1 MIIELLYNSLNNY
14 FNKIKLNNY
23 NFKINKI
30 KNIELIETHFI
41 PDKIRKYIEKNITI
55 KYTILYNFKNKLIKL
70 NYFTKKKIDTKIFNI
85 LLKRIIFIMLIT
97 NTYINVNIFI
107 YDTPF
112 KKKFN
117 CNNSKNC
124 GVLHTH
130 NVNSGLNYDNN
141 IIIFR
146 KEEYK
151 KLLLH
156 ELIHALDV
164 DYKYETI
171 KENKKLLEL
180 FNINTKNL
188 LINESYVETWAII
201 LNTYCVLRE
210 TNTNSLNNF
219 KLNLKKELAHSL
231 IQCSKLC
238 IYYNIDDFSKIYN
251 NHKNTIYYKDNVNTF
266 SYHIVKTINLYNIRN
281 FLKNFKD
288 DKYILKK
295 KYKYD
300 LYTKFIIKHNSCL
313 SNKINLIIKKYINKN
328 LNSLTMSSI

>member
-14 FNKIKLNNY
+14 FDKIKLNNY
-23 NFKINKI
+23 NFKLTEV
-30 KNIELIETHFI
+30 KNIKLIETHFV
-41 PDKIRKYIEKNITI
+41 PDKIRTYIENNITL

-85 LLKRIIFIMLIT
+85 LLKRIIFMMLIT
-97 NTYINVNIFI
+97 NTYINVNIHI

-112 KKKFN
+112 KKKFT
-117 CNNSKNC
+117 CNDSSKC
-124 GVLHTH
+124 GTLHTH

-156 ELIHALDV
+156 ELVHALDV
-164 DYKYETI
+164 DYKYETL
-171 KENKKLLEL
+171 KMNKKILEL
-180 FNINTKNL
+180 FNINSKNL

-210 TNTNSLNNF
+210 KNKNSLKNF

-231 IQCSKLC
+231 IQCAKLC
-238 IYYNIDDFSKIYN
+238 IYYNIDDFSRIYN
-251 NHKNTIYYKDNVNTF
+251 SHKNSVYYKDSVNTF

-288 DKYILKK
+288 DKFVLKK
-295 KYKYD
+295 KYEYD
-300 LYTKFIIKHNSCL
+300 LYIKFIIKYNDCL
-313 SNKINLIIKKYINKN
+313 EDKINSIIKKDKNRN
-328 LNSLTMSSI
+328 LNS